1 VTYSITI
8 KNNSGQPVRDIDI
21 WDTLPDEL
29 TFISCDFSV
38 PLADDSTENYLHW
51 NLGSF
56 ELNDGEEETI
66 KFTAVI
72 NDADLDSLPIT
83 NRAFTDYH
91 DAYYNELNNTGK
103 HPPVHSEQSFYPTG
117 RPVVFPNPYNP
128 EKDGV
133 VRFRNIVPNSLIDIY
148 TISGENVITLET
160 HTYRKTWDGKNRYGE
175 DVSSGLYFFVIKN
188 LSSGSVLR
196 GKLFVVRNE

>member
-1 VTYSITI
+1 MTYSITI
-8 KNNSGQPVRDIDI
+8 KNNSGQPVKDIDI

-29 TFISCDFSV
+29 AFISCDFSV
-38 PLADDSTENYLHW
+38 PLAEDSTENYLHW

-66 KFTAVI
+66 NFTVAI
-72 NDADLDSLPIT
+72 NDAGLDSLPVT
-83 NRAFTDYH
+83 NRAFVDYR
-91 DAYYNELNNTGK
+91 DNYYNELNNTGK
-103 HPPVHSEQSFYPTG
+103 HPPVHSDMSFYPTG

-128 EKDGV
+128 EKDGTV
-133 VRFRNIVPNSLIDIY
+133 HFQNIVPNSLIDIY

-160 HTYRKTWDGKNRYGE
+160 YTYRKTWDGKNRYGE
-175 DVSSGLYFFVIKN
+175 EVAPGLYFFVIKN

-196 GKLFVVRNE
+196 GKLFVVKNK